1 MNTQDS
7 YSDEYISAYIDGELD
22 NEERARLLFSEQEDE
37 ALARR
42 INEARNM
49 KEKVQLAYLDYAKDS
64 GRDKSFKCSVFF
76 NQHRSLAAGFI
87 LMIGV
92 AALLMSYVY
101 KSDDLTRANQLINN
115 TQPLMAK
122 SIVDVVAKHNRVVIH
137 VSQYQEEKI
146 GSVID
151 EIEALLKQHND
162 DKALSIEVVASK
174 HGLKV
179 LDADNSIYAHRLEQL
194 TNKFE
199 TLKVVACAKSLAQLA
214 SKGEPVSLMKSI
226 LTTPSAAQQV
236 ARRTAEGWM
245 YIKV

>member
-42 INEARNM
+42 INEAWIM
-49 KEKVQLAYLDYAKDS
+49 KEKVQLAYLDFAQDS
-64 GRDKSFKCSVFF
+64 SRNKTFKCSVFI
-76 NQHRSLAAGFI
+76 NQHKSLAAGFI

-92 AALLMSYVY
+92 AALLISYAY
-101 KSDDLTRANQLINN
+101 KSDDLTRANQLMNN

-122 SIVDVVAKHNRVVIH
+122 SIAGAVAKHNRVVIH
-137 VSQYQEEKI
+137 ISQFQEEKI

-151 EIEALLKQHND
+151 EIEALLNQHND
-162 DKALSIEVVASK
+162 DKALSIEVVANK
-174 HGLKV
+174 QGLKV

-194 TNKFE
+194 TNQFE